1 MKDLLR
7 DPRVLRLLLAN
18 TLGSIGSGITLFAV
32 PWMLVNRA
40 HGNEVFRW
48 TTIGTSLFLFLI
60 MPYYGTLVDHS
71 SRKTMLLASEL
82 FGMAATA
89 SMALTAIL
97 LGRVDTWQLV
107 TIYFCGMLYYTLH
120 YPAKFAFIQQLF
132 DRSQYQS
139 LIGLLEIQGQTAMM
153 VAGGL
158 GGYLVD
164 RGVPLHSVLLFDAA
178 TYLGSFVLQAGL
190 PYRATHLENL
200 PASVG
205 ARRVWHSVG
214 EGWAWLRSQPQLTV
228 FLSCSMVPFVAV
240 MASNYLFPIY
250 VAQTLQ
256 ADAKIFGAGEI
267 SFALGAIAAGAFLPR
282 LIAQHSAYHT
292 IAVTM
297 AIFIAGLGV
306 LVFLPF
312 WPFYLTGTV
321 LLGLGNAGCRVARSA
336 LMLHLVPNQVMGRIN
351 TFYSVFD
358 RLMRTVLV
366 AALVIID
373 YFGPRSGF
381 VLLLLLVLVAH
392 FGLLR
397 SRASI
402 KVADEAG
409 GTVVV

>member
-18 TLGSIGSGITLFAV
+18 TLGSIGSGITIFAV

-40 HGNEVFRW
+40 QGNEVFRW
-48 TTIGTSLFLFLI
+48 TTIGTSLVLFLI
-60 MPYYGTLVDHS
+60 MPYYGTLIDRS
-71 SRKTMLLASEL
+71 SRKTILLGSEL
-82 FGMAATA
+82 FGLAATA
-89 SMALTAIL
+89 SMALTAFL

-120 YPAKFAFIQQLF
+120 YPAKFAFIQQIF

-153 VAGGL
+153 IAGGL

-164 RGVPLHSVLLFDAA
+164 RGAPLHGILLVDAA
-178 TYLGSFVLQAGL
+178 TYLGSFALLAGL
-190 PYRATHLENL
+190 PYRATHLERL
-200 PASVG
+200 PVDVA

-214 EGWAWLRSQPQLTV
+214 EGWAWLRSHPQLTV
-228 FLSCSMVPFVAV
+228 FLSCSLMPFIAV

-250 VAQTLQ
+250 VSQTLQ

-267 SFALGAIAAGAFLPR
+267 AFALGAIVAGSFLPR

-292 IAVTM
+292 ITVTM
-297 AIFIAGLGV
+297 AVFIGGLCV

-312 WPFYLTGTV
+312 WPLYLTASV
-321 LLGLGNAGCRVARSA
+321 ILGFGNAGCRVARSA
-336 LMLHLVPNQVMGRIN
+336 LMLHLIPNEVMGRIN

-366 AALVIID
+366 GALVIID

-381 VLLLLLVLVAH
+381 ALLFVLVLVAH
-392 FGLLR
+392 IGLLR
-397 SRASI
+397 SRAAI
-402 KVADEAG
+402 KVANVAPEP
-409 GTVVV
+409 VVA